1 MYMELYIVDVLL
13 QMMGNMF
20 VVIAGKNLIQAV
32 KLVDI

>member
-1 MYMELYIVDVLL
+1 MELNIVDVLL

-20 VVIAGKNLIQAV
+20 VVIVGKNLIQVV